1 MTKLT
6 IGTKVLIT
14 DDNNYRV
21 GEYGTIIG
29 YPKYWDYDIRLS
41 SGTTEYYDS
50 HQLISAPKQRGFIA
64 LQDDITVPTR
74 ATKGSAGYDL
84 YIPMDIELNPG
95 ESKTYDTLLSS
106 YMLDDEVLCIHIR
119 SSVGI
124 RGNVVLS
131 NGISIIDS
139 DYRGHIKI
147 ALRNE
152 GSVVFTNS
160 KERAVA
166 QGIFTKY
173 LVADGD
179 SVDTE
184 RDGGIGSTSP
194 ASVTKCKTKEAHN
207 DKRM

>member
-1 MTKLT
+1 MTKLP
-6 IGTKVLIT
+6 IGTKVTIT
-14 DDNNYRV
+14 STNSDYTGQQGVIVNHM
-21 GEYGTIIG
+21 EF
-29 YPKYWDYDIRLS
+29 WDYDIAFKDGNS
-41 SGTTEYYDS
+41 EYCDAEELTGYT
-50 HQLISAPKQRGFIA
+50 PNKQRGFIA

-131 NGISIIDS
+131 NGTSIIDS

-152 GSVVFTNS
+152 GSVVFTNV

-194 ASVTKCKTKEAHN
+194 ASVAKCKEVIQ
-207 DKRM
+207 